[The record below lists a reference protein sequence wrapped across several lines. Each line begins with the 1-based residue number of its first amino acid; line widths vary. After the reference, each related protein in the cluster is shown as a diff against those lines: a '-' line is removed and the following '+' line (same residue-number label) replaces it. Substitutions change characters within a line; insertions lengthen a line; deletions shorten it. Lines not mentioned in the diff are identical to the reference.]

1 MGAWEV
7 CFTGA
12 EFPFSQDTKNRAMEA
27 VMSTRV
33 ASLTRVETIERD
45 FIHSNTDFISFI
57 LTRKPASF

>member
-7 CFTGA
+7 HFTGA

-33 ASLTRVETIERD
+33 ASLTRVKTIQRE
-45 FIHSNTDFISFI
+45 ILYIQTQTSF
-57 LTRKPASF
+57 LLS